1 MPTSAGRVGRK
12 SEACGSWGALLVM
25 VIAPKVDA
33 DDPLE
38 SSQRDEV
45 VLLRAQ
51 RVALDAQEALA
62 PSGERE
68 DVDLAE
74 LEGAAQQREVLL
86 EAREDLGAIRA
97 RAGCRRD
104 DLAARFGDLAVEQAS
119 RRIQFG
125 FRDRHIRPGA
135 CALPLIQLEARDGDR
150 DDAHHDVVRA
160 LARRIAFASVLHAD
174 GWPRPRFAIGERQA
188 GLGLSD
194 PRSTGAEP
202 REALA

>member
-62 PSGERE
+62 PGGERE

-86 EAREDLGAIRA
+86 EAREDLRA
-97 RAGCRRD
+97 VGSRAGSGRD
-104 DLAARFGDLAVEQAS
+104 DLAARFGDLAFEQAS
-119 RRIQFG
+119 RGIQLG
-125 FRDRHIRPGA
+125 LRNRHVRA
-135 CALPLIQLEARDGDR
+135 RSCTLALIQL
-150 DDAHHDVVRA
+150 
-160 LARRIAFASVLHAD
+160 
-174 GWPRPRFAIGERQA
+174 
-188 GLGLSD
+188 
-194 PRSTGAEP
+194 
-202 REALA
+202 